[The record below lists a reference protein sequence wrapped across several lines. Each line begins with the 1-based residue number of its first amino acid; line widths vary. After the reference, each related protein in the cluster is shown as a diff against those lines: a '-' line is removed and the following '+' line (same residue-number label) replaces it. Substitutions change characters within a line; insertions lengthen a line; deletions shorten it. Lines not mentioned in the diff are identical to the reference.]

1 MNKNVLLGLM
11 GLATAASIGVHQH
24 RLDQPRYV
32 PRKAAA
38 SGQIPQG
45 QQEWLNLVR
54 QNLATGVVDPMDHKR
69 MAKAVARYAR
79 DQHKSAD
86 YQWVEMGPDNVGGRV
101 RGICVDPT
109 NQQKLW
115 AGSVSGG
122 LFRSIDGANTWQRM
136 EAFSANLM
144 VSSIAVLGNGQ
155 LYVATGC
162 QWEGISGTG
171 GSGFYG
177 MGLFRSDD
185 DAASFTQVLGPSDP
199 WNEADWT
206 VINRIVAHTTD
217 PNKLL
222 IASQNPGARIYD
234 AVDNSV
240 TPMSTESWANGVVT
254 DVDISHDGQTILV
267 TLGGAGDCYRS
278 TDGGQNFAKFNGT
291 SVGNGFPQ
299 SNIGRLE
306 MAMSPDAGDNGNHM
320 FAIGA
325 STSGRMSGVW
335 YSVDRGDNWYRMW
348 PSNLTDSDPNAVP
361 ELDIFRDNQQGIYD
375 NAIAV
380 RPGHPE
386 EVWVGGV
393 ELWKTSV
400 SGQPQQ
406 LANLGVFPGCFFCVH
421 ADVHEIVFADESTCY
436 VGCDGGV
443 FKTPNGGE
451 NFYACNRDLAIT
463 QFYSV
468 AYNTAGNVGAGAQDN
483 GTQFIDGYG
492 NTPNE
497 ARSIGGG
504 DGFDIDFSQMD
515 TNVFFTCVYNG
526 AVFRSNDRGGNSGE
540 FYDENV
546 PVNPNATLG
555 VGLGDFYTNFR
566 LWENPS
572 DVNSPYVVKK
582 VFSIDAGDFI
592 LPGQTRAVPFIG
604 TVNTV
609 TQYGSFTNPSATDTI
624 FGPWSSDTLLL
635 TDRLTS
641 MFAIGFSGTQGVWG
655 TREALNFNTTPAWA
669 KIVDNVGGNTTC
681 LEWSNNGDVLFYG
694 TDAGEVYRVTGF
706 NQAYT
711 LNTLSV
717 DSPGYVLQSTQI
729 YSGAAPVTGLAPD
742 PTYDAILVATFGGYG
757 SSGKVKRTL
766 NALAPTVANSDWTNI
781 WNVPGELSEMP
792 CYDACINKDNGNI
805 IVVGTEFGIWITDDA
820 GNTWTMQ
827 TNGINGVPVFA
838 MRQQTWNW
846 QHNPVGPEWVKNP
859 NVIYA
864 GTHGRGIF
872 RTESLVGIRPIGDG
886 VTNPVRDLVLVPN
899 PANTISTVSFD
910 LAKQGDVTV
919 NVYNLNGAL
928 MRTITRKNLAAA
940 RQNVPID
947 VQAFAAG
954 TYLVEV
960 RSADGR
966 TSGRMVVSR

>member
-11 GLATAASIGVHQH
+11 GLATTVSIGVHLH
-24 RLDQPRYV
+24 RQDQPRYA
-32 PRKAAA
+32 PRKTAA

-54 QNLATGVVDPMDHKR
+54 QNLATGVVDANDHER

-79 DQHKSAD
+79 EQHKSAD
-86 YQWVEMGPDNVGGRV
+86 YLWQEMGPDNVGGRV
-101 RGICVDPT
+101 RGICVVPT
-109 NQQKLW
+109 NHEKIW
-115 AGSVSGG
+115 AGGVSGG
-122 LFRSIDGANTWQRM
+122 LFRSMDGANTWQRM

-162 QWEGISGTG
+162 QWEGISGSG
-171 GSGFYG
+171 GSGFFG

-185 DAASFTQVLGPSDP
+185 DGASFTQVLGPNVP
-199 WNEADWT
+199 WGGGDWT
-206 VINRIVAHTTD
+206 VINRILAHPTD

-222 IASQNPGARIYD
+222 IASSNPGARIYN
-234 AVDNSV
+234 ASDNSV
-240 TPMSTESWANGVVT
+240 TAMSTSSWANGIVT
-254 DVDISHDGQTILV
+254 DVDVSSDGQTWLV
-267 TLGGAGDCYRS
+267 TLGGGGDCYRS
-278 TDGGQNFAKFNGT
+278 IDGGQNFEKFNGT
-291 SVGNGFPQ
+291 SVGQDFPQ
-299 SNIGRLE
+299 SNLGRLE
-306 MAMSPDAGDNGNHM
+306 MAISPDDANHM
-320 FAIGA
+320 FALGA
-325 STSGRMSGVW
+325 TGSGRMSGVW
-335 YSVDRGDNWYRMW
+335 YSVDRGDHWFRMW
-348 PSNLTDSDPNAVP
+348 PHNLSDTNPDAVP
-361 ELDIFRDNQQGIYD
+361 ELDIFRDNHQGIYD

-380 RPGHPE
+380 RPGHPD
-386 EVWVGGV
+386 EVWIGGV
-393 ELWKTSV
+393 EIWKTSIT
-400 SGQPQQ
+400 GQPEQ
-406 LANLGVFPGCFFCVH
+406 LAGGPSFPGCFFCVH
-421 ADVHEIVFADESTCY
+421 SDVHTIVFADATTAY

-443 FKTPNGGE
+443 YKTPNGGE

-515 TNVFFTCVYNG
+515 TNIFFTSVYNG
-526 AVFRSNDRGGNSGE
+526 DISRSNDHGSNSGD
-540 FYDENV
+540 FYDDNV
-546 PVNPNATLG
+546 PVNPNASLG

-566 LWENPS
+566 LFENPR
-572 DVNSPYVVKK
+572 DGNSPYQVKK
-582 VFSIDAGDFI
+582 VFSIGAGDYI
-592 LPGQTRAVPFIG
+592 LPGQTRAVPFVG
-604 TVNTV
+604 TLGSV
-609 TQYGSFTNPSATDTI
+609 TQYGEYTNPSATDTI
-624 FGPWSSDTLLL
+624 FGPWSSDTLYL

-641 MFAIGFSGTQGVWG
+641 MFAIGFSGSQGVWG
-655 TREALNFNTTPAWA
+655 TREALNFNTTPQWA
-669 KIVDNVGGNTTC
+669 KLVANVSGNTTC
-681 LEWSNNGDVLFYG
+681 MEWSSNGDMLFYG
-694 TDAGEVYRVTGF
+694 TDAGEVFRVTGF

-711 LNTLSV
+711 LNALSV
-717 DSPGYVLQSTQI
+717 DSPGYVLHSTQI

-757 SSGKVKRTL
+757 GSGKVKRTV

-781 WNVPGELSEMP
+781 WNVPGELTGMP
-792 CYDACINKDNGNI
+792 CYDACVHKDNGNI
-805 IVVGTEFGIWITDDA
+805 IAVGTEFGIWVTDDA

-827 TNGINGVPVFA
+827 NNGINGVPVFA

-846 QHNPVGPEWVKNP
+846 QNNPVGPDWVKNP

-872 RTESLVGIRPIGDG
+872 RTEALVGIRPIAGG
-886 VTNPVRDLVLVPN
+886 ATNTVNDLLMVPN
-899 PANTISTVSFD
+899 PANTLSTVSFT
-910 LAKQGDVTV
+910 LARQGDVTV
-919 NVYNLNGAL
+919 NVYDLNGAL
-928 MRTITRKNLAAA
+928 VRSITRKNLAAA

-947 VQAFAAG
+947 VQAFASG

-960 RSADGR
+960 RTADGR